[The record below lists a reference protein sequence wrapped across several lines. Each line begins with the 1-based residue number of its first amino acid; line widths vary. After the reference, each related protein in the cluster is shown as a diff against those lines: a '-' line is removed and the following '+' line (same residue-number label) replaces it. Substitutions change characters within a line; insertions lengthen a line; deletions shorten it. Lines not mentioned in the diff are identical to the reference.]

1 VEDRSTLARLWSCRH
16 LALGTI
22 ERAPGVIVRGVSAAA
37 IEADGDIVYHL
48 DGEIGRARGRVDV
61 RVLPSTLTVRVP

>member
-1 VEDRSTLARLWSCRH
+1 MEDRSPAARLWSCRH

-22 ERAPGVIVRGVSAAA
+22 ARAPGVIIRGVERAT
-37 IEADGDIVYHL
+37 IETDGDIVYHL

-61 RVLPSTLTVRVP
+61 RVVPNTLNVRVP